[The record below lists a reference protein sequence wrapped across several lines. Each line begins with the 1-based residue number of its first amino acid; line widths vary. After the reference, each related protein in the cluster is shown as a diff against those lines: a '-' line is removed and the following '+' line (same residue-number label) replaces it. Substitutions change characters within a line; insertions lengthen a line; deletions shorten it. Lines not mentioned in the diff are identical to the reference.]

1 MAMAR
6 GWEAGKGNSGGGGW
20 TAKENKRVRRRRRR
34 KEYGGVKGGEFKR
47 AREPERGRE
56 RDNLLSGSLLGRAL
70 EILLGTMLL
79 LLFVAVVILTE
90 GGSDSRNSGQK

>member
-1 MAMAR
+1 MGIR
-6 GWEAGKGNSGGGGW
+6 GEGGG

-47 AREPERGRE
+47 VREPERGRE